1 MRCCTSV
8 DRCARALWLT
18 FIATLLCANDVRG
31 ASIDEQPG
39 FEILDASSYIDD
51 GIHRVNARIRYRFS
65 QQAIEAMDNGVAIT
79 ISLRMEV
86 LRERPVVNE
95 SIAAVRARYRIQAH
109 SLSQRYVVRNLN
121 TDESMTFQ
129 DLGAVVAALGEV
141 RDFPLL
147 DDQVLEEGERYRA
160 RIRAT
165 LDIESLPTPLRL
177 LAYLSTP
184 WRLSSEWKSWPL
196 AR

>member
-1 MRCCTSV
+1 MRCCTSA

-18 FIATLLCANDVRG
+18 ITAALLCANIARG
-31 ASIDEQPG
+31 ASIDDRPG
-39 FEILDASSYIDD
+39 FDVLDADSYLHE
-51 GIHRVNARIRYRFS
+51 GIHRVNARILYRFS
-65 QQAIEAMDNGVAIT
+65 DEAIEAMDNGVAIT
-79 ISLRMEV
+79 ISVRMEV
-86 LRERPVVNE
+86 LRERPVIDEN
-95 SIAAVRARYRIQAH
+95 IAAVRARYRIQAH

-129 DLGAVVAALGEV
+129 DLDDVVTALGEL

-147 DDQVLEEGERYRA
+147 DDQVLVDGERYIA
-160 RIRAT
+160 RIKAT

-196 AR
+196 QR